1 MEAQPMDYMA
11 QLKVS
16 ARNMA
21 GWLKFL
27 GIVNIISGAFTALSL
42 VGIIIAWLPIW
53 LGVVLMQA
61 ASKATNANFSDDP
74 KELVEM
80 MDKLRLYFIIQGVLI
95 IVGIGAVI
103 IGAIVIG
110 AMFPMIM
117 DSVDSYSF

>member
-1 MEAQPMDYMA
+1 MDEQMDFLT

-16 ARNMA
+16 ARSMA

-53 LGVVLMQA
+53 LGVVLIQA
-61 ASKATNANFSDDP
+61 ASKATNANMSDDP

-95 IVGIGAVI
+95 IVGIGTVI
-103 IGAIVIG
+103 IGAIMFG

-117 DSVDSYSF
+117 DSVDSYAF

>member
-1 MEAQPMDYMA
+1 MEEQLNYMA

-27 GIVNIISGAFTALSL
+27 GIVNIVSGAFTAISL
-42 VGIIIAWLPIW
+42 VGIIVAWLPIW
-53 LGVVLMQA
+53 LGVVLLQA
-61 ASKATNANFSDDP
+61 AGKATNANISDDP
-74 KELVEM
+74 QELVIM

-95 IVGIGAVI
+95 IIGIGAVI
-103 IGAIVIG
+103 IGAIVFG
-110 AMFPMIM
+110 TMFPMMM